1 MSIQLIVDNVSVP
14 IKQVKYSDGS
24 SNIKLEVP
32 QQLKD
37 YPPSAYYAITVETT
51 TPADS
56 YLWEICLV
64 LSAIEH
70 TWPKVKFNRQ
80 ILRLPYLPH
89 ARADRVFEEGNSFPL
104 EMFLSAIYWMFDEI
118 TLIDPHSDYMYIEE
132 NIENDHTDEWESKY
146 SVKFQHECFIDTV
159 KDIQSGDILISPDKG
174 ALKKIYKLQKALD
187 HRMIATT
194 IVEASKTRDVDTG
207 RIISTSLPEDV
218 DLKGKVAYIVDDICD
233 GGGTFLPLA
242 DKIKEAGAKEV
253 HLYVTHGIFAK
264 GLNVFKGII
273 DKIHC
278 YQTVGTYVNAKDI
291 LDFNNGLEV
300 K

>member
-1 MSIQLIVDNVSVP
+1 MTIQLIIDNVSVP

-51 TPADS
+51 TPADN

-70 TWPKVKFNRQ
+70 TWPKVKFNKQ

-146 SVKFQHECFIDTV
+146 SVKSQHQCFIDV
-159 KDIQSGDILISPDKG
+159 VNIQSGDVLISPDKG
-174 ALKKIYKLQKALD
+174 ALKKIYKLQLALD

-194 IVEASKTRDVDTG
+194 VIEASKKRDLSTG
-207 RIISTSLPEDV
+207 RIIETTLPEGT
-218 DLKGKVAYIVDDICD
+218 DLTGKVVYIVDDIGD
-233 GGGTFLPLA
+233 GLATFVPLA
-242 DKIKEAGAKEV
+242 EKLKEAGAIEV
-253 HLYVTHGIFAK
+253 HLYLTHLIAAK
-264 GLNVFKGII
+264 GLKLLGGKVNKLHI
-273 DKIHC
+273 
-278 YQTVGTYVNAKDI
+278 YQCVGTHITMGDVLN
-291 LDFNNGLEV
+291 FNEGKEV